1 MEEEIK
7 KTSEDIYA
15 ATDFSDDETNED
27 DLKNA
32 EFIDITPKEIK
43 LSDTKDEKLSRF
55 YNDDDKLVAERI
67 IEKKSGKIV
76 EIKYNPLGQKELVMV
91 RDKDKTLRKTT
102 DYHANG
108 VIQMVTDFERDGSYK
123 STVYNIDGSRQ
134 QYVVKHK
141 DGTAD
146 AIYYDADGK
155 GTNVLIK
162 FDANKEV
169 IEKKILKD

>member
-1 MEEEIK
+1 
-7 KTSEDIYA
+7 
-15 ATDFSDDETNED
+15 
-27 DLKNA
+27 
-32 EFIDITPKEIK
+32 
-43 LSDTKDEKLSRF
+43 
-55 YNDDDKLVAERI
+55 
-67 IEKKSGKIV
+67 
-76 EIKYNPLGQKELVMV
+76 
-91 RDKDKTLRKTT
+91 
-102 DYHANG
+102 
-108 VIQMVTDFERDGSYK
+108 MVTDFERDGSYK
-123 STVYNIDGSRQ
+123 STVYNVDGSRQ